1 MSKAVIDKI
10 NPIEL
15 SQRLIR
21 CPSVTP
27 DEGGALDELQNVLE
41 ELGFRCQRLLF
52 SESGT
57 PDVDNL
63 YARLGDRGPNFCF
76 AGHSDVVPPGDRDEW
91 GEDPFSGVVIDGK
104 LFGRGSADMK
114 SAIASFIS
122 AVQRYKSNVSEEIP
136 GSISLLITGDEEG
149 PAINGTIKVLDWMSK
164 NNELI
169 DACIVGEPTN
179 PDHLGQMIKIGRRGS
194 FTGWLTVTG
203 VQGHTAYPHLA
214 ENPLSKLVK
223 MLEPLA
229 EEQLDQ
235 GTEYFP
241 PTTVAISSIDTGNS
255 ATNVIPQKVT
265 ASFNI
270 RFNDSRTAEDIE
282 EWLRG
287 HFDSVG
293 GSYQLETAC
302 SSNAFITEPSAL
314 SEDLISAIKDV
325 VGTSPEMSTTGG
337 TSDARF
343 IRKYCPVVEF
353 GIVGKTMHKI
363 NEHVEIKDV
372 ELLTDIYTELL
383 DRFFKRA
390 EM

>member
-122 AVQRYKSNVSEEIP
+122 AVQRYKSNVGEEIP

-179 PDHLGQMIKIGRRGS
+179 PDHLGQMMKIGRRGS
-194 FTGWLTVTG
+194 FTGWLTVMG

-302 SSNAFITEPSAL
+302 SSNAFITEPGAL

-325 VGTSPEMSTTGG
+325 VGSSPEMSTTGG

-383 DRFFKRA
+383 DRFFKRV

>member
-1 MSKAVIDKI
+1 MSKAVIDTI

-122 AVQRYKSNVSEEIP
+122 AVQRYKSNVGEEIP

-302 SSNAFITEPSAL
+302 SSNAFITEPGAL

-325 VGTSPEMSTTGG
+325 VGSSPEMSTTGG

-383 DRFFKRA
+383 DRFFKRV

>member
-76 AGHSDVVPPGDRDEW
+76 AGHSDVVPPGDRNEW

-122 AVQRYKSNVSEEIP
+122 AVQRYKSNVGEEIP

-164 NNELI
+164 NNQLI

-194 FTGWLTVTG
+194 FTGWLTVMG

-302 SSNAFITEPSAL
+302 SSNAFITEPGAL

-325 VGTSPEMSTTGG
+325 VGSSPEMSTTGG

-383 DRFFKRA
+383 DRFFKRV

>member
-76 AGHSDVVPPGDRDEW
+76 AGHSVVVPPGDRDEW

-122 AVQRYKSNVSEEIP
+122 AVQRYKSNVGEEIP

-194 FTGWLTVTG
+194 FTGWLTVMG

-302 SSNAFITEPSAL
+302 SSNAFITEPGAL

-325 VGTSPEMSTTGG
+325 VGSLPEMSTTGG

-383 DRFFKRA
+383 DRFFKRV

>member
-122 AVQRYKSNVSEEIP
+122 AVQRYKSNVGEEIP

-164 NNELI
+164 NNQLI

-203 VQGHTAYPHLA
+203 LQGHTAYPHLA
-214 ENPLSKLVK
+214 ENPLSKLIK

-302 SSNAFITEPSAL
+302 SSNAFITEPGAL

-325 VGTSPEMSTTGG
+325 VGSSPEMSTTGG

-383 DRFFKRA
+383 DRFFKRV

>member
-122 AVQRYKSNVSEEIP
+122 AVQRYKSNVGEEIP

-194 FTGWLTVTG
+194 FTGWLTVKG

-302 SSNAFITEPSAL
+302 SSNAFITEPGAL

-383 DRFFKRA
+383 DRFFKRV

>member
-122 AVQRYKSNVSEEIP
+122 AVQRYKSNVGEEIP

-179 PDHLGQMIKIGRRGS
+179 PDHLGQIIKIGRRGS

-214 ENPLSKLVK
+214 ENPLSKLIK

-302 SSNAFITEPSAL
+302 SSNAFITEPGAL

-325 VGTSPEMSTTGG
+325 VGSSPEMSTTGG

-383 DRFFKRA
+383 DRFFKRV

>member
-1 MSKAVIDKI
+1 MSKTVIDKI

-122 AVQRYKSNVSEEIP
+122 AVQRYKSSGGEEIP

-214 ENPLSKLVK
+214 ENPLSKLIK

-302 SSNAFITEPSAL
+302 SSNAFITEPGAL

-325 VGTSPEMSTTGG
+325 VGSSPEMSTTGG

-383 DRFFKRA
+383 DRFFKRV

>member
-122 AVQRYKSNVSEEIP
+122 AVQRYKSNVGEEIP

-194 FTGWLTVTG
+194 FTGWLTVMG

-214 ENPLSKLVK
+214 ENPLSKLIK

-302 SSNAFITEPSAL
+302 SSNAFITEPGAL

-325 VGTSPEMSTTGG
+325 VGSSPEMSTTGG

-383 DRFFKRA
+383 DRFFKRV

>member
-1 MSKAVIDKI
+1 MSKAVIDTI

-122 AVQRYKSNVSEEIP
+122 AVQRYKSNVGEEIP
-136 GSISLLITGDEEG
+136 GSISLLLTGHEEG

-194 FTGWLTVTG
+194 FTGWLTVMG

-302 SSNAFITEPSAL
+302 SSNAFITEPGAL

-325 VGTSPEMSTTGG
+325 VGSSPEMSTTGG

-383 DRFFKRA
+383 DRFFKRV

>member
-1 MSKAVIDKI
+1 MSKTVIDKI

-122 AVQRYKSNVSEEIP
+122 AVQRYKSNVGEEIP

-194 FTGWLTVTG
+194 FTGWLTVMG

-302 SSNAFITEPSAL
+302 SSNAFITEPGAL

-325 VGTSPEMSTTGG
+325 VGSSPEMSTTGG

-390 EM
+390 EI

>member
-10 NPIEL
+10 NPVEL

-122 AVQRYKSNVSEEIP
+122 AVQRYKSNVGEEIP

-270 RFNDSRTAEDIE
+270 RFNDSRTAEDLE

-302 SSNAFITEPSAL
+302 SSNAFITEPGAL

-383 DRFFKRA
+383 DRFFKRV

>member
-122 AVQRYKSNVSEEIP
+122 AVQRYKSNVGEEIP

-255 ATNVIPQKVT
+255 ATNVIPKKVT

-302 SSNAFITEPSAL
+302 SSNAFITEPGAL

-325 VGTSPEMSTTGG
+325 VGSSPEMSTTGG

-383 DRFFKRA
+383 DRFFKRV

>member
-122 AVQRYKSNVSEEIP
+122 AVQRYKSNVGEEIP

-194 FTGWLTVTG
+194 FTGWLTVMG

-302 SSNAFITEPSAL
+302 SSNAFITEPGAL

-325 VGTSPEMSTTGG
+325 VGSLPEMSTTGG

-383 DRFFKRA
+383 DRFFKRV

>member
-122 AVQRYKSNVSEEIP
+122 AVQRYKSNVGEEIP

-194 FTGWLTVTG
+194 FTGWLTVKG

-302 SSNAFITEPSAL
+302 SSNAFITEPGAL

-325 VGTSPEMSTTGG
+325 VGSSPEMSTTGG

-383 DRFFKRA
+383 DRFFKRV

>member
-10 NPIEL
+10 NPVEL

-122 AVQRYKSNVSEEIP
+122 AVQRYKSNVGEEIP

-214 ENPLSKLVK
+214 ENPLSKLIK

-302 SSNAFITEPSAL
+302 SSNAFITEPGAL

>member
-1 MSKAVIDKI
+1 MSKAVIDTI

-122 AVQRYKSNVSEEIP
+122 AVQRYKSNVGEEIP

-270 RFNDSRTAEDIE
+270 RFNDSRTAEDLE
-282 EWLRG
+282 EWLRA

-302 SSNAFITEPSAL
+302 SSNAFITEPGAL

-325 VGTSPEMSTTGG
+325 VGSSPEMSTTGG

-383 DRFFKRA
+383 DRFFKRV

>member
-1 MSKAVIDKI
+1 MSTVDIDLI

-27 DEGGALDELQNVLE
+27 HEGGALDELQNVLE

-52 SESGT
+52 SEEGT

-63 YARLGDRGPNFCF
+63 YARLGDTRPNFCF
-76 AGHSDVVPPGDRDEW
+76 AGHSDVVPPGDTDGW
-91 GEDPFSGVVIDGK
+91 GDDPFSGVIIDGK
-104 LFGRGSADMK
+104 LFGRGSSDMK
-114 SAIASFIS
+114 SAIASFVS
-122 AVQRYKSNVSEEIP
+122 AAHRYILKVDEELP

-149 PAINGTIKVLDWMSK
+149 PAINGTTKVLDWMSK
-164 NNELI
+164 NNEVI
-169 DACIVGEPTN
+169 DACVVGEPTN
-179 PDHLGQMIKIGRRGS
+179 PDYLGQMIKIGRRGS
-194 FTGWLTVTG
+194 LTGWLTVTG

-270 RFNDSRTAEDIE
+270 RFNDSRTADDIE
-282 EWLRG
+282 KWLRA

-293 GSYQLETAC
+293 GNYTLETAC
-302 SSNAFITEPSAL
+302 SSNAFITEPGEL
-314 SEDLISAIKDV
+314 SEDLVSAVKDV
-325 VGTSPEMSTTGG
+325 VGTHPEMSTTGG

-343 IRKYCPVVEF
+343 IRKFCPVIEF
-353 GIVGKTMHKI
+353 GVVGKTMHKL
-363 NEHVEIKDV
+363 NEHVEVKDV

-383 DRFFKRA
+383 DRFFKRVNA
-390 EM
+390 

>member
-10 NPIEL
+10 NPVEL

-122 AVQRYKSNVSEEIP
+122 AVQRYKSNVGEEIP

-255 ATNVIPQKVT
+255 ATHVIPQKVT

-363 NEHVEIKDV
+363 NEHVETKDV

>member
-122 AVQRYKSNVSEEIP
+122 AVQRYKSNVGEEIP

-164 NNELI
+164 NNQLI

-214 ENPLSKLVK
+214 ENPLSKLIK

-270 RFNDSRTAEDIE
+270 RFNDSKTAEDLE

-302 SSNAFITEPSAL
+302 SSNAFITEPGAL

>member
-10 NPIEL
+10 NPVEL

-122 AVQRYKSNVSEEIP
+122 AVQRYKSNVGEEIP

-302 SSNAFITEPSAL
+302 SSNAFITEPGAL

-383 DRFFKRA
+383 DRFFKRV

>member
-1 MSKAVIDKI
+1 MSKAVIDTI

-122 AVQRYKSNVSEEIP
+122 AVQRYKSNVGEEIP

-179 PDHLGQMIKIGRRGS
+179 PDHLGQMMKIGRRGS
-194 FTGWLTVTG
+194 FTGWLTVMG

-241 PTTVAISSIDTGNS
+241 PTTAAISSIDTGNS

-302 SSNAFITEPSAL
+302 SSNAFITEPGAL

-325 VGTSPEMSTTGG
+325 VGSSPEMSTTGG

-383 DRFFKRA
+383 DRFFKRV

>member
-1 MSKAVIDKI
+1 MSKTVIDKI

-76 AGHSDVVPPGDRDEW
+76 AGHTDVVPPGDRDEW

-122 AVQRYKSNVSEEIP
+122 AVQRYKSNVGEEIP

-270 RFNDSRTAEDIE
+270 RFNDSRTAEDLE

-302 SSNAFITEPSAL
+302 SSNAFITEPGAL

-383 DRFFKRA
+383 DRFFKRV

>member
-1 MSKAVIDKI
+1 MSKAVVDTI

-122 AVQRYKSNVSEEIP
+122 AVQRYKSNVGEEIP

-194 FTGWLTVTG
+194 FTGWLTVMG

-302 SSNAFITEPSAL
+302 SSNAFITEPGAL

-325 VGTSPEMSTTGG
+325 VGSSPEMSTTGG

-383 DRFFKRA
+383 DRFFKRV

>member
-10 NPIEL
+10 NPVEL

-122 AVQRYKSNVSEEIP
+122 AVQRYKSNVGEEIP

-194 FTGWLTVTG
+194 FTGWVTVTG

-293 GSYQLETAC
+293 GSYELETAC
-302 SSNAFITEPSAL
+302 SSNAFITEPGAL

-383 DRFFKRA
+383 DRFFKRV

>member
-41 ELGFRCQRLLF
+41 ELDFRCQRLLF

-122 AVQRYKSNVSEEIP
+122 AVQRYKSNVGEEIP

-214 ENPLSKLVK
+214 ENPLSKLIK

-302 SSNAFITEPSAL
+302 SSNAFITEPGAL

-383 DRFFKRA
+383 DRFFKRV

>member
-1 MSKAVIDKI
+1 MSKAVIDTI

-122 AVQRYKSNVSEEIP
+122 AVQRYKSNVGEEIP

-235 GTEYFP
+235 GTDYFP

-302 SSNAFITEPSAL
+302 SSNAFITEPGAL

-325 VGTSPEMSTTGG
+325 VGSSPEMSTTGG

-383 DRFFKRA
+383 DRFFKRV

>member
-122 AVQRYKSNVSEEIP
+122 AVQRYKSNVGEEIP

-214 ENPLSKLVK
+214 ENPLSKLIK

-302 SSNAFITEPSAL
+302 SSNAFITEPGAL

-325 VGTSPEMSTTGG
+325 VGSSPEMSTTGG

-383 DRFFKRA
+383 DRFFKRV

>member
-1 MSKAVIDKI
+1 MSKAVIDTI

-122 AVQRYKSNVSEEIP
+122 AVQRYKSNVGEETP

-270 RFNDSRTAEDIE
+270 RFNDSRTAEDIKNGCE
-282 EWLRG
+282 VTLIQLGEAISLKQ
-287 HFDSVG
+287 HVLQMHL
-293 GSYQLETAC
+293 YQIQ
-302 SSNAFITEPSAL
+302 S
-314 SEDLISAIKDV
+314 
-325 VGTSPEMSTTGG
+325 
-337 TSDARF
+337 
-343 IRKYCPVVEF
+343 
-353 GIVGKTMHKI
+353 
-363 NEHVEIKDV
+363 
-372 ELLTDIYTELL
+372 LLGP
-383 DRFFKRA
+383 
-390 EM
+390 

>member
-1 MSKAVIDKI
+1 MSTVDIDLI

-27 DEGGALDELQNVLE
+27 HEGGALDELQNVLE

-52 SESGT
+52 SEEGT

-63 YARLGDRGPNFCF
+63 YARLGDTRPNFCF
-76 AGHSDVVPPGDRDEW
+76 AGHSDVVPPGDTDGW
-91 GEDPFSGVVIDGK
+91 GDDPFSGVIIDGK
-104 LFGRGSADMK
+104 LFGRGSSDMK
-114 SAIASFIS
+114 SAIASFVS
-122 AVQRYKSNVSEEIP
+122 AAHRYILKVDEELP

-149 PAINGTIKVLDWMSK
+149 PAINGTTKVLDWMSK
-164 NNELI
+164 NNEVI
-169 DACIVGEPTN
+169 DACVVGEPTN
-179 PDHLGQMIKIGRRGS
+179 PDYLGQMIKIGRRGS
-194 FTGWLTVTG
+194 LTGWLTVTG

-270 RFNDSRTAEDIE
+270 RFNDSRTADDIE
-282 EWLRG
+282 KWLRA

-293 GSYQLETAC
+293 GNYTLETAC
-302 SSNAFITEPSAL
+302 SSNAFITEPGEL
-314 SEDLISAIKDV
+314 SEDLVSAVKDV
-325 VGTSPEMSTTGG
+325 VGTHPEMSTTGG

-343 IRKYCPVVEF
+343 IRKFCPVIEF
-353 GIVGKTMHKI
+353 GVVGKTMHKL
-363 NEHVEIKDV
+363 NEHVEVKDV
-372 ELLTDIYTELL
+372 ELLTDIYTGLL
-383 DRFFKRA
+383 DRFFKRVNA
-390 EM
+390 

>member
-122 AVQRYKSNVSEEIP
+122 AVQRYKSNFGEDIP

>member
-10 NPIEL
+10 NPVEL

-223 MLEPLA
+223 LLEPLA

-270 RFNDSRTAEDIE
+270 RFNDSRTAQDIE

-302 SSNAFITEPSAL
+302 SSNAFITEPGAL

-325 VGTSPEMSTTGG
+325 VGSSPEMSTTGG

>member
-1 MSKAVIDKI
+1 MSTSDIDVI
-10 NPIEL
+10 NPVEL

-27 DEGGALDELQNVLE
+27 HEGGALDELQHVLE
-41 ELGFRCQRLLF
+41 GLGFRCQRLLF
-52 SESGT
+52 SEEGT

-63 YARLGDRGPNFCF
+63 YARLGDIRPNFCF
-76 AGHSDVVPPGDRDEW
+76 AGHSDVVPPGDRDGW
-91 GEDPFSGVVIDGK
+91 GEDPFSGVIIDGK
-104 LFGRGSADMK
+104 LFGRGSSDMK
-114 SAIASFIS
+114 SAIASFVS
-122 AVQRYKSNVSEEIP
+122 AAHRYILKVDEEIP

-149 PAINGTIKVLDWMSK
+149 PAINGTTKVLDWMSK
-164 NNELI
+164 NNEVI

-179 PDHLGQMIKIGRRGS
+179 PDYLGQMIKIGRRGS

-255 ATNVIPQKVT
+255 ASNVIPQKVM

-270 RFNDSRTAEDIE
+270 RFNDSRTAEEIE
-282 EWLRG
+282 KWLRA

-293 GSYQLETAC
+293 GNYTLETAC
-302 SSNAFITEPSAL
+302 SSNAFITEPGALLADLVSAV
-314 SEDLISAIKDV
+314 KGV
-325 VGTSPEMSTTGG
+325 VGTHPEMSTTGG

-343 IRKYCPVVEF
+343 IRKFCPVIEF
-353 GIVGKTMHKI
+353 GVVGKTMHKL
-363 NEHVEIKDV
+363 NEHVEVKDV

-383 DRFFKRA
+383 DRFFKRVNA
-390 EM
+390 

>member
-10 NPIEL
+10 NPVEL

-122 AVQRYKSNVSEEIP
+122 AVQRYKSNVGEEIP

-214 ENPLSKLVK
+214 ENPLSKLIK

-265 ASFNI
+265 ASLNI

-302 SSNAFITEPSAL
+302 SSNAFITEPGAL